1 MRVNAYT
8 SSMIIHMKNFLGSL
22 LFIFRPHLFIAY
34 IILQTNQ
41 EWKQWVLPLTFDKHH
56 SDKLH
61 NKSISLYEL
70 KQSFSEPLMQSNC
83 VHLMSYG
90 KHVSLH
96 W

>member
-22 LFIFRPHLFIAY
+22 LFIFRLHLFIAY

-41 EWKQWVLPLTFDKHH
+41 EWKQWVLALTFDKHH

-70 KQSFSEPLMQSNC
+70 KQKAFLN
-83 VHLMSYG
+83 HLC
-90 KHVSLH
+90 KATVSIWCH
-96 W
+96 MGNM